1 MNIKDLEKIFSIEI
15 NDEEL
20 FTKALTHSS
29 YTKENSLDSLLNY
42 ERLEFFGDSVLKLAV
57 SEILINKF
65 PKADEGELTKI
76 RSIIVSDAML
86 SKVAINLGLQDF
98 IILGKNAEKSGERKR
113 SSINACIFEA
123 LLGAFYLTGKKS
135 EIIEFLGKI
144 FEPEIIDV
152 KNNFAK
158 YNAKEILQ
166 EYTQSKT
173 KELPEYH
180 LIREFGPQHEPS
192 FEIEVIYKG
201 EVLACMIGKSKKDAE
216 QKCAYEACKK
226 LGVIKDE

>member
-15 NDEEL
+15 TDEEL

-57 SEILINKF
+57 SEILMKKF
-65 PKADEGELTKI
+65 PKSNEGELTKI

-86 SKVAINLGLQDF
+86 SKAAIDLGLQDF

-123 LLGAFYLTGKKS
+123 LIGAFYLTGKKS
-135 EIIEFLGKI
+135 EIIEFLGKV

-152 KNNFAK
+152 KDNFAK

-173 KELPEYH
+173 KELPKYN
-180 LIREFGPQHEPS
+180 LIREFGPQHEPN
-192 FEIEVIYKG
+192 FEIEVIYQGK
-201 EVLACMIGKSKKDAE
+201 VLACMIGKSKKDAE
-216 QKCAYEACKK
+216 QKCAYEACKI

>member
-15 NDEEL
+15 TDEEL

-57 SEILINKF
+57 SEILMNKF
-65 PKADEGELTKI
+65 PKLNEGELTKI

-86 SKVAINLGLQDF
+86 SKVAVELGLTDF

-144 FEPEIIDV
+144 FEPEILDV
-152 KNNFAK
+152 KDNFAK

-173 KELPEYH
+173 KELPEYR
-180 LIREFGPQHEPS
+180 LIREFGLKHEPK
-192 FEIEVIYKG
+192 FEVEVVYQGK
-201 EVLACMIGKSKKDAE
+201 VLANMIGKSKKDAE